1 METEVPSR
9 KSMLASQA
17 CARTVGG
24 PSLAPQNRSTGCCKM
39 GGKGN
44 MSSLCLLNIDELRA
58 SYLCPIK
65 KKKCVLCDELGI
77 EARVVLL
84 PTKNSPAG
92 NSKDE
97 IEFGI
102 HRVRGQNLVDLST

>member
-24 PSLAPQNRSTGCCKM
+24 PSLAPQNRSAGCCKM

-44 MSSLCLLNIDELRA
+44 MSSLCLLNIDELGA

-84 PTKNSPAG
+84 PTKNSPAAG
-92 NSKDE
+92 NSKDSVE
-97 IEFGI
+97 NCI
-102 HRVRGQNLVDLST
+102 HMSLR